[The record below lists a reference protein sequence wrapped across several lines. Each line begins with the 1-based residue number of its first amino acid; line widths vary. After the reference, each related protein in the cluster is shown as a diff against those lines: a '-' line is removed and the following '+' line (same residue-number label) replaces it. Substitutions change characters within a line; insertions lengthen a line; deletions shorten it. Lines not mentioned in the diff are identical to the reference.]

1 MNKAPTTFKVDTT
14 QTVAVGASSAASSNA
29 VGAQTNEIRIVT
41 TVDAYV
47 EMNAASPTAASTS
60 IIVPAFTVE
69 YFKVTPSTK
78 VAFLRVGSTTGTA
91 RVTELTQ

>member
-1 MNKAPTTFKVDTT
+1 MKAPTTFKVGTT

-29 VGAQTNEIRIVT
+29 VGSQTNEIRIVT

-69 YFKVTPSTK
+69 YF
-78 VAFLRVGSTTGTA
+78 RVDSA
-91 RVTELTQ
+91 SKLHYLELVL

>member
-1 MNKAPTTFKVDTT
+1 MKAPTTFKIDTT
-14 QTVAVGASSAASSNA
+14 QTVAVGASSAASNA
-29 VGAQTNEIRIVT
+29 INAQTTEIRVIA

-47 EMNAASPTAASTS
+47 EMNASSPTAASTS